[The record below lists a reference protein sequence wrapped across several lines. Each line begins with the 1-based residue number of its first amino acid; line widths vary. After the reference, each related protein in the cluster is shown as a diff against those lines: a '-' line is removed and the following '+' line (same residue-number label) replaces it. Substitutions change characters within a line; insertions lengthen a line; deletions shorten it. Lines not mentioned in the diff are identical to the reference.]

1 MVYMGLA
8 SKLLL
13 FIESLI
19 VDHGI
24 VVYNSQGH
32 KSLNDLPQ
40 NYEACTVDN
49 DASSMHMDDTGLMV
63 YHAVVRHML
72 LV

>member
-1 MVYMGLA
+1 MGLA

-13 FIESLI
+13 FTESLI
-19 VDHGI
+19 VDGGI

-40 NYEACTVDN
+40 NYEASTVSI
-49 DASSMHMDDTGLMV
+49 DASSMQL
-63 YHAVVRHML
+63 
-72 LV
+72 

>member
-1 MVYMGLA
+1 MSLAWFIYWRGMVYMGLA

-13 FIESLI
+13 FTESLI
-19 VDHGI
+19 VDGGI

-40 NYEACTVDN
+40 NYEASTVSI
-49 DASSMHMDDTGLMV
+49 DASSMQL
-63 YHAVVRHML
+63 
-72 LV
+72 